1 MRPERLRLKAFGPYA
16 GEQLIDFRTLKNQNF
31 VLICGPVGA
40 GKTALLDGV
49 CYALYGVTSGGE
61 RQGFQMRS
69 HFADASQP
77 TEVTLDFRLQ
87 GELYRVM
94 RRPRLEGHPDEAI
107 LSKPTEG
114 DQTRVLAEGWT
125 AVDEAVVSLMGLGA
139 EQFCQAAMLP
149 QGQFRRFLEAE
160 PAERELVL
168 ANLFHTL
175 PFQRFQECLKEQ
187 ARECSRQIDEL
198 RGTRQRALESQSLDS
213 PEALEGQ
220 LNEIRAR
227 VQELKSQ
234 QESLRQGEQRAE
246 KQVRQAEGSQERYL
260 ELDRAHAVFR
270 KLTERE
276 GEMEERR
283 QKLEQLRALADL
295 TGLRANVTR
304 RLADSEAAQ
313 HTLQEAQEALDRA
326 EEARLQAE
334 SDLEAARELSSER
347 QQAERRLL
355 ELESGHER
363 LEEVRVADRELNAAQ
378 NILDSLVEAL
388 EAGRRT
394 GQKLTLALA
403 QKEKRLSEIDPS
415 GRERELLS
423 LRTREAYRLYQQA
436 RQADEIERQLARARK
451 AIRDDRVQKLE
462 ERVARLKEELAQ
474 LREKRGQSQVASLA
488 AQLEPG
494 KPCPVC
500 GSAKHP
506 RPAEFEGEH
515 PEAER
520 ITQLGNQLDQA
531 ERLLSQAR
539 LEYSDKKLVVERLQA
554 RLDQVTI
561 ELGEYDL
568 PRMEEEYVELQRQL
582 DAVKE
587 TQAESLKLRADL
599 ERLRSKG
606 ALLEPRQR
614 QVEEQRRQAEQ
625 RVVQARA
632 VLEERRRK
640 LEELGVSV
648 EELER
653 TWQLVHGQLE
663 EGRRGLEGAQKAARA
678 SAEAV
683 AGARAALQAAEQALQ
698 RCLTRQQ
705 EAQSELKARLEKLGL
720 ERVAP
725 FEEPEA
731 GWLEKE
737 SAALRRYDEEL
748 AAARDRLERA
758 RATAAEMQL
767 EDPTGYVEQ
776 RLTSRRKLESV
787 LTEEARL
794 LDRIDHLEKLEQEL
808 AEWKV
813 ELAELEPRYQALDRL
828 ARVAAGEN
836 NLKTSYHS
844 FVLGRL
850 LEQVLEATEPRL
862 RKLSKGRFQLL
873 RGENSPLDLVA
884 LDHFTGRTRSV
895 ATLSGGE
902 CFLASLALALG
913 LSDAVHARNQRSGL
927 ESLWVDEGF
936 GFLDSEALDLA
947 LQALQELSAEGRL
960 VAIVSQLPEMRERVP
975 TRLEVTPGPRGST
988 ARFV

>member
-1 MRPERLRLKAFGPYA
+1 MRPDRLRLRAFGPYA

-69 HFADASQP
+69 HFADDSQP

-87 GELYRVM
+87 GEFYRVM
-94 RRPRLEGHPDEAI
+94 RRPRLEGQPDEAI

-114 DQTRVLAEGWT
+114 EQTRVLAEGWT

-160 PAERELVL
+160 PAEREGVL

-175 PFQRFQECLKEQ
+175 PFQHFQEHLKERALEG
-187 ARECSRQIDEL
+187 ARELDEL
-198 RGTRQRALESQSLDS
+198 RETRQRALESQGLDS
-213 PEALEGQ
+213 PEALEDK
-220 LNEIRAR
+220 LAEIRAR
-227 VQELKSQ
+227 VQELESLQ
-234 QESLRQGEQRAE
+234 ASLRQGEQQAE
-246 KQVRQAEGSQERYL
+246 NQARQAEGSQERYL
-260 ELDRAHAVFR
+260 ELDRAHAVYR

-276 GEMEERR
+276 GEMTERR
-283 QKLEQLRALADL
+283 AKLEQLRALADL

-313 HTLQEAQEALDRA
+313 RTLEQAQQALSRA
-326 EEARLQAE
+326 EEDKQQAE
-334 SDLEAARELSSER
+334 AEVEAARRLSSQR

-363 LEEVRVADRELNAAQ
+363 LEELRVADRELSAAQ
-378 NILDSLVEAL
+378 SILDSLVEAL

-403 QKEKRLSEIDPS
+403 QKEKRLGEIDPS
-415 GRERELLS
+415 GKERELLS

-436 RQADEIERQLARARK
+436 RQADELERQLARARK
-451 AIRDDRVQKLE
+451 AIRDERLHNLE
-462 ERVARLKEELAQ
+462 ERVERLKVELAQ
-474 LREKRGQSQVASLA
+474 QRQKRGESQVASLA
-488 AQLEPG
+488 AQLESG

-500 GSAKHP
+500 GSTKHP

-520 ITQLGNQLDQA
+520 ITQLSNQLEQA

-554 RLDQVTI
+554 RFDQVTI
-561 ELGEYDL
+561 ELGTYDL
-568 PRMEEEYVELQRQL
+568 GRLEEEYVRLQRQL
-582 DAVKE
+582 DSVKE
-587 TQAESLKLRADL
+587 TQAEALKLRGDL

-606 ALLEPRQR
+606 ALLEPRQQ

-648 EELER
+648 EELEH
-653 TWQLVHGQLE
+653 TWELVHGQLE

-683 AGARAALQAAEQALQ
+683 AAARAAMQAAEQALQ

-705 EAQSELKARLEKLGL
+705 EAQSELKGRLEKLGL
-720 ERVAP
+720 DRVAP

-731 GWLEKE
+731 GWLERE
-737 SAALRRYDEEL
+737 SGALRRYDEEL

-776 RLTSRRKLESV
+776 RLTSRKRLESAIS
-787 LTEEARL
+787 EEARL
-794 LDRIDHLEKLEQEL
+794 LDRIDQLEKLEQEL
-808 AEWKV
+808 ADWKDK
-813 ELAELEPRYQALDRL
+813 LGELESRCQALDRL

-836 NLKTSYHS
+836 NLKTSYHR

-873 RGENSPLDLVA
+873 RGESPLDLVA

-902 CFLASLALALG
+902 SFLASLALALG
-913 LSDAVHARNQRSGL
+913 LSDAVHAREQRSGL

-975 TRLEVTPGPRGST
+975 TRIEVTPGPRGST